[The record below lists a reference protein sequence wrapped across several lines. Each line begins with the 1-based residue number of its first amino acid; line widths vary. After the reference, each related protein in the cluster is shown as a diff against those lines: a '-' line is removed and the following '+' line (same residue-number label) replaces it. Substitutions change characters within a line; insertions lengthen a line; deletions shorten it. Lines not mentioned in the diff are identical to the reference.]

1 MEIEKIV
8 YKAPVAKIVE
18 MCSQEI
24 ICGSEN
30 ESMREVDLGDGGF
43 TEQ

>member
-1 MEIEKIV
+1 MKIEEIV
-8 YKAPVAKIVE
+8 YVAPTAKTAEI
-18 MCSQEI
+18 SAQAI
-24 ICGSEN
+24 ICQSDN

>member
-1 MEIEKIV
+1 MIKNESIYIAPTAKTVEIC
-8 YKAPVAKIVE
+8 A
-18 MCSQEI
+18 QGI
-24 ICGSEN
+24 ICQSGN